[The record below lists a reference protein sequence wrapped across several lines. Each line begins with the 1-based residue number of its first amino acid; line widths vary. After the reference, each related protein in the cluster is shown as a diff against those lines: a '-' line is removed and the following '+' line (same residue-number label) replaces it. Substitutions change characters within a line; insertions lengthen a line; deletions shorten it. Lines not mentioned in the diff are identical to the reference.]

1 MTHDQDP
8 RGGNASPAAPAPAPG
23 SPRVHPA
30 DAAACRERLAALA
43 AGPAP
48 GALRAAPLLEGW
60 LVLTAPGP
68 LPLRLAGVCTGHPR
82 IADGWLTT
90 SPLLG
95 IEDRPEGL
103 AARTWSRW
111 YRLAPA
117 PVPAGVRELL
127 AEQRRLLERIA
138 EAWPAGPGTDGAER

>member
-8 RGGNASPAAPAPAPG
+8 QDDRSEPG
-23 SPRVHPA
+23 DPRVHPA
-30 DAAACRERLAALA
+30 AAPAARERLAALA

-48 GALRAAPLLEGW
+48 GELGAAPLLEGW

-95 IEDRPEGL
+95 IEDGSEGL

-117 PVPAGVRELL
+117 LVPAGVREIL
-127 AEQRRLLERIA
+127 ADQRRLLERIA
-138 EAWPAGPGTDGAER
+138 GAGPAGPGTDGAER